1 MKKLL
6 FLLISPFLLSACGP
20 PLVFGIPQ
28 EQWNQLS
35 QQQRSEV
42 IVGYNQRKTAQAQV
56 APLVA
61 AVDAI
66 SARNSPY
73 PPFYRNPFSD

>member
-6 FLLISPFLLSACGP
+6 FLLISPFLLTACGP
-20 PLVFGIPQ
+20 PLVFGVPQ
-28 EQWNQLS
+28 DQWDQLN
-35 QQQRSEV
+35 QQQRNQV
-42 IVGYNQRKTAQAQV
+42 IAGYNQRKTAQAQV

-66 SARNSPY
+66 SAKNSPY
-73 PPFYRNPFSD
+73 PPLYRNPFPD